1 MYISQG
7 LSCPPNHNPG
17 DFYIHAL
24 ASIPGQE
31 EEASKKITEICD
43 AFESSEMGKDVMQMV
58 KDNQP
63 VVANVNGGDSV
74 SNPSNIQFKRS
85 PYKASWSTQF
95 NTVLWRSWT
104 TVLREPRVLRM
115 KAVQTI
121 VCIFLC
127 YFLNPCFILI
137 YFAYQF
143 VAALLALIYK
153 GQTITDAEDIMNING
168 ALFILL
174 TNATFQN
181 VYAVVNVCFATFLEI
196 SKLTFFFSYELMI
209 QISSKFQGFCHGTT
223 DVLA

>member
-1 MYISQG
+1 MP
-7 LSCPPNHNPG
+7 CPPNHNPA
-17 DFYIHAL
+17 DFFIYAL

-31 EEASKKITEICD
+31 EETNKKVKEICD
-43 AFESSEMGKDVMQMV
+43 NFESSDMGKDLLQMA

-63 VVANVNGGDSV
+63 VVASANGGDTISG
-74 SNPSNIQFKRS
+74 PSNIQFKRS

-95 NTVLWRSWT
+95 STVLWRSWT

-121 VCIFLC
+121 VGYFCCLIQSCLILVIFM
-127 YFLNPCFILI
+127 I
-137 YFAYQF
+137 QF

-153 GQTITDAEDIMNING
+153 GQTITDANDIMNING

-181 VYAVVNVCFATFLEI
+181 VYAVVNVCMMFAWFFLERRLI
-196 SKLTFFFSYELMI
+196 V
-209 QISSKFQGFCHGTT
+209 
-223 DVLA
+223 VLLKI